1 MGDLSPYILIFG
13 DVVNEIINAL
23 YQAIDLIVT
32 LDPEVIEI
40 TLRTLQISLS
50 STFFAALIAIPM
62 ASFIHFKKFR
72 GKRSLIN
79 IIQTFYSLPTVL
91 VGLLVFLLISNQ
103 GPLGDL
109 NLLFTPA
116 GMILGQTILVIP
128 IVTGFAIVGLS
139 GVKEEI
145 KDLALSLGASNFQTV
160 TTLMQE
166 AKYALIGAVL
176 LGFGRA
182 ISEVGVALM
191 IGGNIRGYTRVI
203 TTTMS
208 LETSKGNVEL
218 SIALGIILLSLAL
231 IVNIIINQV
240 QES

>member
-1 MGDLSPYILIFG
+1 
-13 DVVNEIINAL
+13 
-23 YQAIDLIVT
+23 
-32 LDPEVIEI
+32 
-40 TLRTLQISLS
+40 
-50 STFFAALIAIPM
+50 
-62 ASFIHFKKFR
+62 
-72 GKRSLIN
+72 
-79 IIQTFYSLPTVL
+79 
-91 VGLLVFLLISNQ
+91 VFLLISNQ

-145 KDLALSLGASNFQTV
+145 KDLALSLGASKFQTV